1 MAKNQSISDITNKN
15 DDNTT
20 IDNVGFEDN
29 SSASDLTAMT
39 NDFRPSLP
47 SSINDCSGNIN
58 AVQNFPSI
66 NHDDDDDE
74 KLSLE
79 SNEKFEVYR
88 IRHFLLLIF
97 CTLSLTNAFH
107 WIEYA
112 IIEKVVC
119 DYYRIST
126 FWVNCTSVIYMFIYI
141 IGITPST
148 FVQDRYGLRV
158 CLLFGSFINALGSWV
173 KCLSVSRSRFYVAM
187 IGQTLVAIAQLFT
200 LNIPP
205 MLAAQW
211 FPLNE
216 VTRATAFGVF
226 GNQVGIALGFLIP
239 PLLMPELNSTS
250 NYDNNKT
257 TNLSPEQIVDIEH
270 GFNYLVWG
278 LSIITTV
285 IFLLILIFF
294 KNRPE
299 QPPSKAQALIRFMEQ
314 SDTKQSYI
322 QSIIQLAKNINF
334 ILLLINY
341 GLITGVFYA
350 LSTVLSQMIT
360 RTMGPEYLVEA
371 GYMGL
376 TITLSGII
384 GSIVCGY
391 LLGWSG
397 KFRLVNLLIY
407 IFSLAGTAAFCVA
420 IEIRHINLL
429 FITCA
434 ILGFFMTGYLPIG
447 FEFAAEVSYP
457 QPESTSAGL
466 LNASAQVNKKNNKCL
481 EFFLSK
487 TFKTIF
493 SFFFI
498 CRYLVSFSLMH
509 LHQLSINIILFGQI
523 SAI

>member
-1 MAKNQSISDITNKN
+1 MAKHQSISEIKN
-15 DDNTT
+15 ENDVKKMNN
-20 IDNVGFEDN
+20 IGFEDD
-29 SSASDLTAMT
+29 SSISDMTAVT
-39 NDFRPSLP
+39 NDFRSSLP
-47 SSINDCSGNIN
+47 SSINECVEDN
-58 AVQNFPSI
+58 VQNFPII
-66 NHDDDDDE
+66 NNDDDE
-74 KLSLE
+74 KSLDFKE
-79 SNEKFEVYR
+79 EFKVYR

-97 CTLSLTNAFH
+97 ITLSMTNAFH

-112 IIEKVVC
+112 IIEKIVC

-126 FWVNCTSVIYMFIYI
+126 FWVNCTSVIFMIIYI
-141 IGITPST
+141 IGITPAT
-148 FVQDRYGLRV
+148 FMQDRYGLRV
-158 CLLFGSFINALGSWV
+158 CLIFGSFINALGSCI
-173 KCLSVSRSRFYVAM
+173 KCLSVSRSRFWVAM
-187 IGQTLVAIAQLFT
+187 IGQTLVGIAQLFT

-211 FPLNE
+211 FPSNE

-250 NYDNNKT
+250 NEE
-257 TNLSPEQIVDIEH
+257 NLSSELINHIEH
-270 GFNYLVWG
+270 GFHYLVWG

-299 QPPSKAQALIRFMEQ
+299 QPPSKAQALIRFMEH
-314 SDTKQSYI
+314 SDSKQSYFE
-322 QSIIQLAKNINF
+322 SIKQLIKNRNF
-334 ILLLINY
+334 VLLFINY

-376 TITLSGII
+376 TITLSGIT
-384 GSIVCGY
+384 GSVVCGY

-407 IFSLAGTAAFCVA
+407 IFSFAGTAAFGVA

-466 LNASAQVNKKNNKCL
+466 LNASAQ
-481 EFFLSK
+481 
-487 TFKTIF
+487 IF
-493 SFFFI
+493 GIIFTYASTPIIDHFNSVWANIGYSIVLVIGVILSFFI
-498 CRYLVSFSLMH
+498 KNDLRRQNAHMH
-509 LHQLSINIILFGQI
+509 SV
-523 SAI
+523 